1 MKLDEIK
8 LGIVGLGG
16 YSAQYLKVYHAHPK
30 ITYLAGADFYEERRE
45 KYKEYFNSMYTS
57 FDEMLERDR
66 EINCIGIFAQRHQ
79 HGPLIIKAL
88 RAGYNVM
95 TAVPMGC
102 SVEEIAEIVKI
113 VEETGLKF
121 MMLETCYYWPCAEFA
136 RKKFSS
142 GELGKFTF
150 GEAQYYHTI
159 EEMFNSFKSM
169 GDGWKRTA
177 GIPPMYYAT
186 HSISMLFSAIGDHAT
201 KVSCFGY
208 EDTEGDGIYGV
219 GNNDWDNPY
228 SNETA
233 IFTMSRG
240 GFARIN
246 EFRRIGSTKPSSY
259 ITGVYGTKGVYEYS
273 GRQHLVFKNPSAHW
287 ADYQCE
293 DATDLV
299 NVDEYVQ
306 KRPTTAE
313 ACSTYK
319 YDSGFAKI
327 QNRERLPRELVELD
341 KKSREAGDYST
352 SGHNGSHYF
361 LTDDFVRACL
371 TDKHPPVNAWEAA
384 RYTIP
389 GIIAHDS
396 AMDGGKER
404 EIPDLGG
411 LPEKYELI
419 DFDDIKY

>member
-16 YSAQYLKVYHAHPK
+16 YSAQYLKIYKAHPK
-30 ITYLAGADFYEERRE
+30 ITYLAAAEFYEDRRE
-45 KYKEYFNSMYTS
+45 KYAHYFDRVYSS
-57 FDEMLERDR
+57 FDEMLALDK
-66 EINCIGIFAQRHQ
+66 EINCVGIFAQRHQ
-79 HGPLIIKAL
+79 HGPLIIQAL

-102 SVEEIAEIVKI
+102 TIEEIKEIVEIVK
-113 VEETGLKF
+113 ETGLKF
-121 MMLETCYYWPCAEFA
+121 MMLETCYYWPCAEYA
-136 RKKFSS
+136 RKKFRD
-142 GELGKFTF
+142 GEFGKFTF

-159 EEMFNSFKSM
+159 EEMFGSFKSL

-208 EDTEGDGIYGV
+208 EDTEGDGIYGK

-246 EFRRIGSTKPSSY
+246 EFRRVGSTKPSSY

-273 GRQHLVFKNPSAHW
+273 GRQHLFFKNTTHSW
-287 ADYQCE
+287 DGYQCE
-293 DATDLV
+293 DATDIV
-299 NVDEYVQ
+299 NVDEFVE

-313 ACSTYK
+313 ACATYK
-319 YDSGFAKI
+319 YDSGFSKI
-327 QNRERLPRELVELD
+327 QNRERLPREFLALD
-341 KKSREAGDYST
+341 KNSREEGDYGT

-361 LTDDFVRACL
+361 LVDDFVRACL
-371 TDKHPPVNAWEAA
+371 TDKQPFLHAWEAA

-389 GIIAHDS
+389 GIIAHES
-396 AMDGGKER
+396 AMNGGKEY
-404 EIPDLGG
+404 EILDLGDM
-411 LPEKYELI
+411 PEEYEI
-419 DFDDIKY
+419 ISFDEIKY